1 MVFRG
6 MGYISVSSVT
16 AAIGSALTAGHFRKA
31 GMPAQPKVTNQR
43 VLATTPDTS
52 VMLGVPKI
60 KIKTRVRMS
69 KVYLICGERQ
79 DPGSLTRSEMW
90 EGRCDDSTCPR

>member
-16 AAIGSALTAGHFRKA
+16 AVGGSAFTAGHFRKA

-43 VLATTPDTS
+43 VLAPTPDTS

-60 KIKTRVRMS
+60 KIKNQSQNEQGLSDLWGKARSWKPNSVRN
-69 KVYLICGERQ
+69 VGGTVRRF
-79 DPGSLTRSEMW
+79 D
-90 EGRCDDSTCPR
+90 